1 LDKIIVQC
9 DPDLE
14 DLIPGY
20 MSNRNKDII
29 ALRTCLTVGDFEKI
43 RTIGH
48 SMKGSGGGYG
58 FDTITDLGE
67 QIEDAALAS
76 DTSEIDQAVQ
86 KLEDYVNRVKVVY
99 S

>member
-1 LDKIIVQC
+1 MEKIIVQC

-20 MSNRNKDII
+20 LSNRDKDII
-29 ALRTCLTVGDFEKI
+29 ALRECLSLGDYEKI
-43 RTIGH
+43 RIIGH

-58 FDTITDLGE
+58 FDAITELGDR
-67 QIEDAALAS
+67 IEIAALAS
-76 DTSEIDQAVQ
+76 NINEIDQAIRD
-86 KLEDYVNRVKVVY
+86 LEVFISRVEVVF

>member
-1 LDKIIVQC
+1 
-9 DPDLE
+9 
-14 DLIPGY
+14 

>member
-1 LDKIIVQC
+1 MDKIIVQC

-20 MSNRNKDII
+20 MNNRNKDII
-29 ALRTCLTVGDFEKI
+29 AMRACLATGDFEKI

-58 FDTITDLGE
+58 FDVITDLGDW
-67 QIEDAALAS
+67 IENAALAS
-76 DTSEIDQAVQ
+76 DISEIDQAVQ
-86 KLEDYVNRVKVVY
+86 KLEDYVKRVEVVY